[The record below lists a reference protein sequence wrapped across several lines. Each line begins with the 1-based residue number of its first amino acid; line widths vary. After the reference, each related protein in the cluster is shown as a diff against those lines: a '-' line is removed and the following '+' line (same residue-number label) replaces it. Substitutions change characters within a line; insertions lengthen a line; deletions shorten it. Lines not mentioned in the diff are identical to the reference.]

1 MVNPRTIKMGK
12 PHTSWRTAGFSRQ
25 ACREAISKVRLLTDA
40 MLLGEKLNK
49 MFGQGPKCQCTYPV
63 ENRFH
68 VLLDCPLYE
77 YIRELCISRKV
88 HLLTQH
94 PKIKEIHVRQRKPL
108 LYLLLDPTWFPKDIG
123 CMGHGIPNILSEVD
137 ADILEGYSRKFCYQ
151 LYRRRWQIL
160 EENESGSE
168 TEDEDVFSLHDT
180 TEDSSTIEDS
190 SDSDA

>member
-1 MVNPRTIKMGK
+1 MRIFENSAFPEW
-12 PHTSWRTAGFSRQ
+12 S
-25 ACREAISKVRLLTDA
+25 ISSLFR
-40 MLLGEKLNK
+40 
-49 MFGQGPKCQCTYPV
+49 
-63 ENRFH
+63 
-68 VLLDCPLYE
+68 
-77 YIRELCISRKV
+77 
-88 HLLTQH
+88 
-94 PKIKEIHVRQRKPL
+94 
-108 LYLLLDPTWFPKDIG
+108 KDIG

-168 TEDEDVFSLHDT
+168 TEDEDEDVFSLHET